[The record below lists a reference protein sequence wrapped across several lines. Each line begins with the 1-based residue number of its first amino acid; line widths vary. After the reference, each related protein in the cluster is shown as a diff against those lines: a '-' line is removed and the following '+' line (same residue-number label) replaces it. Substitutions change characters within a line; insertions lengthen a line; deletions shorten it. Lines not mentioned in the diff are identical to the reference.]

1 MKGTIM
7 RPARVFSLAVLMCAL
22 GALTWSIAASATESR
37 PEWQVTKGGVKQ
49 TLKAGESEA
58 LSQSITTIKNWVFK
72 QTEGTGIT
80 VECNSLKFNS
90 ASGNSITG
98 LRAFK
103 AGAILFTGCKV
114 TAPAGDT
121 SCETSSTGFP
131 NGQIRTQALG
141 FFAEEALEG
150 STKAPKVRWRPES
163 THEEI
168 VTLELKG
175 GSCTHAGSYEIE
187 GLLVANIDTSAQQK
201 AHKWEFTKNTGT
213 RLTIGGVEAQYSG
226 TGEFTLSSGNEWGD
240 G

>member
-1 MKGTIM
+1 M
-7 RPARVFSLAVLMCAL
+7 RHVRVFSVVVLVCAL
-22 GALTWSIAASATESR
+22 GVLTWSIAASATESR

-58 LSQSITTIKNWVFK
+58 LSQSITTVKNWIFK
-72 QTEGTGIT
+72 QTEGAGIT

-90 ASGNSITG
+90 ALGNSITG
-98 LRAFK
+98 LRGFK
-103 AGAILFTGCKV
+103 AGAILYQGCKV

-121 SCETSSTGFP
+121 SCETRSPGFP

-150 STKAPKVRWRPES
+150 STKTPRVRWRPES

-175 GSCTHAGSYEIE
+175 VSCEHAGSYEIE
-187 GLLVANIDTSAQQK
+187 GLLVANIDTSAQKK

>member
-1 MKGTIM
+1 M
-7 RPARVFSLAVLMCAL
+7 RNVRVFSLLLSVCAL
-22 GALTWSIAASATESR
+22 GALTWSIAASATENR
-37 PEWQVTKGGVKQ
+37 PEWQVTKSGVKT
-49 TLKAGESEA
+49 TLKAGESET
-58 LSQSITTIKNWVFK
+58 LSQTITTVKNWVFK

-90 ASGNSITG
+90 SVGNSITG
-98 LRAFK
+98 PRGFK
-103 AGAILFTGCKV
+103 AGAILYQGCKT

-121 SCETSSTGFP
+121 TCETSSTGFP
-131 NGQIRTQALG
+131 SGQIRTQSLG

-150 STKAPKVRWRPES
+150 STKTPRVRWRPES
-163 THEEI
+163 SHEEI

-175 GSCTHAGSYEIE
+175 GLCTHAGSYAIE
-187 GLLVANIDTSAQQK
+187 GLLVANIDSSAQKK

-213 RLTIGGVEAQYSG
+213 RLTIGGVESQYTG

>member
-1 MKGTIM
+1 M
-7 RPARVFSLAVLMCAL
+7 RNARVFSLVALMSAL
-22 GALTWSIAASATESR
+22 GALTWSVGASATESR

-58 LSQSITTIKNWVFK
+58 LSQSIATIKNWVFK

-80 VECNSLKFNS
+80 VECSALKFNS

-98 LRAFK
+98 LRSFK
-103 AGAILFTGCKV
+103 AGAILYEGCKV

-121 SCETSSTGFP
+121 SCEASSTGFP
-131 NGQIRTQALG
+131 KGQIRTQALG
-141 FFAEEALEG
+141 FLAEEALEG
-150 STKAPKVRWRPES
+150 STKSPRVRWRPES

-175 GSCTHAGSYEIE
+175 GTCTHAGSYEIE
-187 GLLVANIDTSAQQK
+187 GLLVANIDSSAQKK

>member
-1 MKGTIM
+1 MQHTRM
-7 RPARVFSLAVLMCAL
+7 FCAL
-22 GALTWSIAASATESR
+22 VLVCALATLVWSITAGATESR

-58 LSQSITTIKNWVFK
+58 LSQTITTVKNWVFK

-90 ASGNSITG
+90 AAGNSITG
-98 LRAFK
+98 LRGFK
-103 AGAILFTGCKV
+103 AGAILYQGCKV

-121 SCETSSTGFP
+121 SCEVFSPGFP

-150 STKAPKVRWRPES
+150 STKTPRVRWRPES

-168 VTLELKG
+168 VTFELKG
-175 GSCTHAGSYEIE
+175 GSCANPGSYGVE
-187 GLLVANIDTSAQQK
+187 GLLVANIDTSSQKK

-213 RLTIGGVEAQYSG
+213 RLTIGGVESQYTG

>member
-1 MKGTIM
+1 M
-7 RPARVFSLAVLMCAL
+7 RHSRVFSALLLTCVL
-22 GALTWSIAASATESR
+22 GALTWSLSAGATESR
-37 PEWQVTKGGVKQ
+37 PEWQVTKGGIKQ
-49 TLKAGESEA
+49 ALKAGESEA

-72 QTEGTGIT
+72 QTEGLGIA
-80 VECNSLKFNS
+80 VECTSLKFNS
-90 ASGNSITG
+90 AFGNSITG
-98 LRAFK
+98 PRGFK
-103 AGAILFTGCKV
+103 AGAILYEGCKV
-114 TAPAGDT
+114 TAPAADT
-121 SCETSSTGFP
+121 GCEASSTGFP
-131 NGQIRTQALG
+131 KGQIRTQALG

-150 STKAPKVRWRPES
+150 STKVPRVRWRPES

-175 GSCTHAGSYEIE
+175 GLCTHPGSYEIE
-187 GLLVANIDTSAQQK
+187 GLLVANIDTSAQKK